1 MLDRLLGREDLRER
15 IAALE
20 DEKRHLERQLEAEE
34 RRRREAVTDRQE
46 ADERIN
52 RLEDRVAGLEGE
64 RSDGS
69 GTEPAGGAPAF
80 RRRERLRGKRRDA
93 VLSRLTSVET
103 DAEGALSAMVD
114 EAVPDPVADLLGDRA
129 ALVSRAAPCLVYA
142 DDAELVSVALAP
154 PRPPDAFCG
163 WDDAFEVERSWFAPT
178 PDERHALALVRSD
191 TFALGVYEG
200 TERVSF
206 EGFESD
212 VKEQHSKGGFSQ
224 GRFERIRDGQ
234 IADHLKRCREA
245 LADTPD
251 PLYVV
256 GQRTVVDEVADRAA
270 ATRAVDATGD
280 TEDALDA
287 AADEFWTTRL
297 SAL

>member
-1 MLDRLLGREDLRER
+1 MLDRLLGREELRER
-15 IAALE
+15 IATLE

-34 RRRREAVTDRQE
+34 RRRQEAVTDRQA

-52 RLEDRVAGLEGE
+52 RLEDRIAGLEGE
-64 RSDGS
+64 RGDESESDDV
-69 GTEPAGGAPAF
+69 ALDF
-80 RRRERLRGKRRDA
+80 RRREAIRGTRRER
-93 VLSRLTSVET
+93 VLSRLESVET

-114 EAVPDPVADLLGDRA
+114 ERVPEQVTDLLGDRA

-154 PRPPDAFCG
+154 PRAPEPFCEWGEAFAV
-163 WDDAFEVERSWFAPT
+163 DRSWFAPA
-178 PDERHALALVRSD
+178 PEERHALALVRSD

-234 IADHLKRCREA
+234 IADHLERCREA
-245 LADTPD
+245 LDDAPD
-251 PLYVV
+251 PLYVT
-256 GQRTVVDEVADRAA
+256 GQRTVLDEFADRAA

-280 TEDALDA
+280 DEESLDDA
-287 AADEFWTTRL
+287 AAEFWTARL

>member
-1 MLDRLLGREDLRER
+1 MLDRLLGREELRER
-15 IAALE
+15 IATLE
-20 DEKRHLERQLEAEE
+20 DEKRHLERELEAEE

-52 RLEDRVAGLEGE
+52 RLEDRIAGLEGE
-64 RSDGS
+64 RGGDSSANDGD
-69 GTEPAGGAPAF
+69 GTPAF
-80 RRRERLRGKRRDA
+80 GRREELGGRRRDA
-93 VLSRLTSVET
+93 VLSRLESVAT
-103 DAEGALSAMVD
+103 DPEGALSAMVD
-114 EAVPDPVADLLGDRA
+114 DAVPDALSDLLGDRT

-154 PRPPDAFCG
+154 PRPPEAFCA
-163 WDDAFEVERSWFAPT
+163 WDDRFRVDRSWFAPA
-178 PDERHALALVRSD
+178 PDERHALALVRSN

-234 IADHLKRCREA
+234 IADHLERCREA
-245 LADTPD
+245 LDDAPD

-256 GQRTVVDEVADRAA
+256 GQRTVVGEFAERAA

-280 TEDALDA
+280 TEASLDDA
-287 AADEFWTTRL
+287 ASEFWTTRL